1 MVGTAHPT
9 EAQHSREGRGGFG
22 NPPYEEKDG
31 VFALQLMN
39 KLSRKEFCWAMVFL
53 TPSVLGFL
61 AFVVFPV
68 IFALVMAFTN
78 WDLSRRE
85 PLAFVGLENFKSLL
99 WGDESRQFWKSA
111 LNTLYLAM
119 GMPVSIAGSLG
130 LAVMLSGQT
139 GIAGEV
145 RSRRK
150 VMMAACGLG
159 LAGVVTLLMRGWV
172 DAAVV
177 AGLFFAI
184 CAVGVRLGSV
194 FFRTLFYLPYF
205 TSGVALFILW
215 KHLYNPDF
223 GPINTGLRLLIEQI
237 QAIVPG
243 TWGLSNVEVPKW
255 LSSVNNLWG
264 MNPETTAFS
273 KEYFGIGARDAILIM
288 GVWCTIGGNNMLLF
302 LAGLGNVP
310 RTLYESAAI
319 DGAGRW
325 ATFREVTW
333 PHLAPTTFFIL
344 IVSTMAC
351 FQGGFEQARVM
362 TQGGP
367 AGTTI
372 TLGYQL
378 YTVGFEEFRLGMA
391 SAISWIIF
399 LITFVFTIAG
409 WRFGNRYLNDE
420 ML

>member
-1 MVGTAHPT
+1 
-9 EAQHSREGRGGFG
+9 
-22 NPPYEEKDG
+22 
-31 VFALQLMN
+31 MN
-39 KLSRKEFCWAMVFL
+39 KLGRKEFCWAMVFL
-53 TPSVLGFL
+53 APSVLGFI
-61 AFVVFPV
+61 AFVAFPV

-78 WDLSRRE
+78 WDLTSRE
-85 PLAFVGLENFKSLL
+85 PLAFIGLENFKSLL
-99 WGDESRQFWKSA
+99 WGDESQRFWKSA

-119 GMPVSIAGSLG
+119 GVPVSIAGSLA
-130 LAVMLSGQT
+130 LAVMLSGST
-139 GIAGEV
+139 GVVSTI
-145 RSRRK
+145 RSKRN
-150 VMMAACGLG
+150 VMAVACGLG
-159 LAGVVTLLMRGWV
+159 VVGVIALVMRGWI

-177 AGLFFAI
+177 IGFFFAI
-184 CAVGVRLGSV
+184 CIIGAKLGSV

-223 GPINTGLRLLIEQI
+223 GPINTGLRLLIEQM
-237 QAIVPG
+237 QAVVPG
-243 TWGLSNVEVPKW
+243 ISALSNIELPRW

-264 MNPETTAFS
+264 MNPETMAPS
-273 KEYFGIGARDAILIM
+273 KEFFGIGARDAILIM

-310 RTLYESAAI
+310 RNLYESAAI

-344 IVSTMAC
+344 IISAMAC

-367 AGTTI
+367 AGTTV

-378 YTVGFEEFRLGMA
+378 YTIGFEEFRLGLA

-399 LITFVFTIAG
+399 LITFVFTVAG
-409 WRFGNRYLNDE
+409 WRFGNQYLDGE
-420 ML
+420 SE